1 MKAPQL
7 PDVGSFI
14 REQRERSALSIRKLA
29 EMTGVSNPY
38 LSQIERGVRR
48 PSAEI
53 LRSIA
58 EALAIRTETLYERA
72 GLLERTEAQEISDAV
87 NADPKLTAGQ
97 KKALMEIYQ
106 SFISNDQEDS

>member
-1 MKAPQL
+1 MKTPQL

-14 REQRERSALSIRKLA
+14 REHRERSALSIRKLA

-72 GLLERTEAQEISDAV
+72 GLLERTEAQEIGDAV

-97 KKALMEIYQ
+97 KKAMMEIYQ